1 VSVVPCPQLLISR
14 QREATAGAAY
24 KAVSEQSAALA
35 RQHALSLA
43 DIQRVTGEAEEAEAE
58 LDTRFAFLTRCARY
72 APSLA
77 DMLRAQVEL
86 CCCLWLAES
95 GRVAGYGSVCF
106 VVACA
111 LYGRKILELGE

>member
-1 VSVVPCPQLLISR
+1 MEVLVALCSIRCCGCDRHLILWTCTSFLCPLLPVSVVSCPQLLISR

-24 KAVSEQSAALA
+24 KTVSEQSAALA

-58 LDTRFAFLTRCARY
+58 LDTRIAFLTRCAHD

-86 CCCLWLAES
+86 
-95 GRVAGYGSVCF
+95 VC
-106 VVACA
+106 
-111 LYGRKILELGE
+111 G